1 MLASE
6 VSTVKRIIN
15 GKTFNSETATVIFRL
30 EKQEK
35 GVLRSEEIDGYTG
48 SGTLYRTR
56 QGYFFLVDTEI
67 EAHFDKEGFP
77 LGTGPVKRLKPLTSE
92 GALSWLRSYNVSE
105 EQIRQQFGD
114 HLKDMTEESTV
125 YLRVPQSL
133 KLRLEA
139 CANNKGQSLNTWV
152 MRCLERAAWVEE
164 EGGAPA
170 INPEPSKAD
179 DHYCEYDG

>member
-1 MLASE
+1 M
-6 VSTVKRIIN
+6 KRIIN

-35 GVLRSEEIDGYTG
+35 GALRSEEIDGYLD
-48 SGTLYRTR
+48 SETLYRTR
-56 QGYFFLVDTEI
+56 QGNFFLMDTEI
-67 EAHFDKEGFP
+67 KDNFDKEGVP
-77 LGTGPVKRLKPLTSE
+77 LGTGPVERLKPLTTE
-92 GALSWLRSYNVSE
+92 GALNWLRSHDVSE

-139 CANNKGQSLNTWV
+139 CANNKGQSLNTWA
-152 MRCLERAAWVEE
+152 MRCLEHAAWAEE
-164 EGGAPA
+164 KGGAPA
-170 INPEPSKAD
+170 INPEPVKTED
-179 DHYCEYDG
+179 RYCEYGG

>member
-1 MLASE
+1 
-6 VSTVKRIIN
+6 VKRIIN
-15 GKTFNSETATVIFRL
+15 GKTFNSETATVIFHL

-35 GVLRSEEIDGYTG
+35 GASRSKEIDGYLD
-48 SGTLYRTR
+48 SETLYRTR
-56 QGYFFLVDTEI
+56 KGNFFLMVTETKTN
-67 EAHFDKEGFP
+67 FDKEGFP
-77 LGTGPVKRLKPLTSE
+77 LGTGSVKRLKPLTPE
-92 GALSWLRSYNVSE
+92 GALDWLRSHDVSE

-139 CANNKGQSLNTWV
+139 CANNNRQSLNTWV
-152 MRCLERAAWVEE
+152 MRCLERASWVEE

-170 INPEPSKAD
+170 INPEPGKAED
-179 DHYCEYDG
+179 RFCEYDD

>member
-1 MLASE
+1 M
-6 VSTVKRIIN
+6 KRIIN
-15 GKTFNSETATVIFRL
+15 GKTFNSETATTVFRL
-30 EKQEK
+30 EKKER
-35 GVLRSEEIDGYTG
+35 GASRSEEIDGYLD
-48 SGTLYRTR
+48 SETLYRTR
-56 QGYFFLVDTEI
+56 QGNFFLVDTEI
-67 EAHFDKEGFP
+67 KTNFDKEGFP
-77 LGTGPVKRLKPLTSE
+77 LGAGPVKRLKPLTPE
-92 GALSWLRSYNVSE
+92 GALNWLRSHNVSE

-164 EGGAPA
+164 EGGAPV
-170 INPEPSKAD
+170 IDPEPGKAED
-179 DHYCEYDG
+179 CYCEYEG

>member
-1 MLASE
+1 M
-6 VSTVKRIIN
+6 KRIIN

-35 GVLRSEEIDGYTG
+35 GALQSEENDGYLD
-48 SGTLYRTR
+48 SETLFRMR
-56 QGYFFLVDTEI
+56 QGYFFPVDAEI
-67 EAHFDKEGFP
+67 KANFDKEGVP
-77 LGTGPVKRLKPLTSE
+77 LGTGPVERLKPLTTE
-92 GALSWLRSYNVSE
+92 GALNWLRSHNVSE

-114 HLKDMTEESTV
+114 HLKHMTEESTV

-164 EGGAPA
+164 EDGAPA
-170 INPEPSKAD
+170 INPEPSKAED
-179 DHYCEYDG
+179 RFCEYDS